1 MLGGKRTERV
11 AELIR
16 VELGT
21 LILMKLKDPRLG
33 FVTITRV
40 EVSPD
45 LRHARVWYSVLKP
58 QASAG
63 QSGQTAEGV
72 HSKTAPA
79 AGPGRSGQ
87 TAEGGQSKTAEA
99 LESARGFLQHELSA
113 ALKLR
118 LTPVLSFELDHSVDH
133 SMQIEAIIRQI
144 HSNDDKQKDE

>member
-16 VELGT
+16 AELGT
-21 LILMKLKDPRLG
+21 LILMRLKDPRLG

-45 LRHARVWYSVLKP
+45 LRHARVWYSVLRSP
-58 QASAG
+58 QNG
-63 QSGQTAEGV
+63 EK
-72 HSKTAPA
+72 KTE
-79 AGPGRSGQ
+79 SV
-87 TAEGGQSKTAEA
+87 ESKTAEA
-99 LESARGFLQHELSA
+99 LESARGFLQRHLAE

-133 SMQIEAIIRQI
+133 SMEIEAIIRQI
-144 HSNDDKQKDE
+144 HSNDDKKKDE